1 VAKGLALG
9 GARECGREARYL
21 FVLYSLAWREPCD
34 GHRLLAFPWDAQY
47 AHSLAR
53 ALCASL
59 LRTGVPMTLDWGP
72 ARHRTETKQR
82 HAQCSCSTRTRTAHT
97 CFSASCPLLHLPT
110 GRAAAS
116 RPAGWLALL
125 WVPAAATDRR
135 DGCDGER
142 GACVGAIGDEHGDAL
157 QWSQHASTGVHC
169 RIRRATT
176 QPVGAAAASKKAASG
191 ARAANQQ
198 RAGGPRQEQLCS
210 PRRNKAHCKGGK
222 QQQQLP

>member
-1 VAKGLALG
+1 MRRPPPSGLSLG
-9 GARECGREARYL
+9 CTIRT
-21 FVLYSLAWREPCD
+21 
-34 GHRLLAFPWDAQY
+34 
-47 AHSLAR
+47 LAR
-53 ALCASL
+53 
-59 LRTGVPMTLDWGP
+59 
-72 ARHRTETKQR
+72 
-82 HAQCSCSTRTRTAHT
+82 TRTRPLCVAVANGGADDTGLGPGATPNRNETATRPMQLQHALRPPT
-97 CFSASCPLLHLPT
+97 PASPPPAPLLHLPT
-110 GRAAAS
+110 GREAAS
-116 RPAGWLALL
+116 LQEGWLVLL

-135 DGCDGER
+135 DRCDGER

-169 RIRRATT
+169 RIRRATM